1 MIVNDFINDISGIE
15 MMLFLVMIGIWM
27 IWRELSNMNRDI
39 QKMKSDPLGYLKMG
53 VDRLEFINSN
63 LIDQKRK
70 VDEKLDKILFWMEDG
85 NRQVGHIWDNTL
97 EIKESVTKIKENEQV
112 I

>member
-39 QKMKSDPLGYLKMG
+39 QKMKSNPLGYLKMC

-63 LIDQKRK
+63 LNDQKRR

-85 NRQVGHIWDNTL
+85 NRQVGHIGHDTR